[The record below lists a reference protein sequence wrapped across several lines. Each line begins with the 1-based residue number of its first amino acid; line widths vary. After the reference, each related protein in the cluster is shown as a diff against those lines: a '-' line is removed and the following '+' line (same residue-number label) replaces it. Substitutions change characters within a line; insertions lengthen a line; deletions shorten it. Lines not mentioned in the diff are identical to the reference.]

1 MALRRKDSEV
11 WVFVTI
17 YFLFRF
23 FDPGHIIPQHFPGF
37 KGHAPGGSA
46 FTLLLHGSGKTRN
59 IKGKGGRIPSLERR
73 SVI

>member
-37 KGHAPGGSA
+37 KALPRAGA
-46 FTLLLHGSGKTRN
+46 LLPCLAW
-59 IKGKGGRIPSLERR
+59 ERKNP
-73 SVI
+73 